1 MYECTVAETVC
12 PQEVVGIHSTILL
25 YTCVGNYSS
34 MRLIF
39 LLLALLASAA
49 NAAVLSTQG
58 NQIVNE
64 GGQVVRITGVSL
76 FKEHLSV

>member
-1 MYECTVAETVC
+1 
-12 PQEVVGIHSTILL
+12 
-25 YTCVGNYSS
+25 